1 MGVEA
6 VQRKSPRE
14 VARSIFTAYRS
25 LPWQLKLAAS
35 AALIAAATVGTP
47 SALAVAI
54 IGRSIMGVMGAGSLY
69 FTSHD
74 YLIDKGWSEGSA
86 RFVGG
91 ALALIVGAVVADRI
105 SMLSGGG
112 HILFGEAHA
121 YPGGPSGALRGT
133 YDEAGRAP
141 GRFTQGAS
149 LIGEESFN
157 PSAQQLID
165 YYGNAMQDNI
175 AHRSVLASFESEF
188 IKGESVC
195 PHGLVDKYRLLSL
208 QYDKM
213 NGDLRNWVALQETYI
228 RSGAIDPARLPQE
241 IARMQAMIHAQD
253 VKMNAILSQM
263 KETMLQGLRFSEL
276 EAQGQYCT

>member
-6 VQRKSPRE
+6 AQRKSPRE

-35 AALIAAATVGTP
+35 AALIAAATIGTP
-47 SALAVAI
+47 SALAIAI
-54 IGRSIMGVMGAGSLY
+54 VGRSLVGVMGAGSLY

-91 ALALIVGAVVADRI
+91 ALALIVGAIVADRI
-105 SMLSGGG
+105 SILSGGG
-112 HILFGEAHA
+112 HLLFADA
-121 YPGGPSGALRGT
+121 QAAPGGASGALRGT

-141 GRFTQGAS
+141 PQYVQGTS
-149 LIGEESFN
+149 LIGVENFN
-157 PSAQQLID
+157 PAVQQLID

-175 AHRSVLASFESEF
+175 AHRSVLSSFENEF
-188 IKGESVC
+188 IKGESAC

-241 IARMQAMIHAQD
+241 IARMQDVIRAQD
-253 VKMNAILSQM
+253 AKMNAILSQM
-263 KETMLQGLRFSEL
+263 KETMLQGLRFTEL

>member
-6 VQRKSPRE
+6 AQRKSPLE
-14 VARSIFTAYRS
+14 VARSIFTAYRA

-47 SALAVAI
+47 SAIVAAI
-54 IGRSIMGVMGAGSLY
+54 VGRSIMGVMGAGSLY

-74 YLIDKGWSEGSA
+74 YLVDKGWSEGSA

-91 ALALIVGAVVADRI
+91 ALALIVGTLVADRI

-157 PSAQQLID
+157 PSVQRLID

-175 AHRSVLASFESEF
+175 AHRSVLSSFENEF
-188 IKGESVC
+188 IKGENAC
-195 PHGLVDKYRLLSL
+195 PHGLVDKYRFLSL

-213 NGDLRNWVALQETYI
+213 NGDLRNWVAMQETII
-228 RSGAIDPARLPQE
+228 RSGAIDPARLPQAIAQMEE
-241 IARMQAMIHAQD
+241 IIRQHDAQ
-253 VKMNAILSQM
+253 MNSILLQM
-263 KETMLQGLRFSEL
+263 KETMLQGLKAAEL

>member
-105 SMLSGGG
+105 SVLSGGG
-112 HILFGEAHA
+112 HLLFADAHA
-121 YPGGPSGALRGT
+121 APGTTSGALRGT

-141 GRFTQGAS
+141 ARFSQGAS
-149 LIGEESFN
+149 LIGDESFN
-157 PSAQQLID
+157 PPAQQLID

-188 IKGESVC
+188 IKGESAC

>member
-105 SMLSGGG
+105 SVLSGGG
-112 HILFGEAHA
+112 HLLFGEAHA